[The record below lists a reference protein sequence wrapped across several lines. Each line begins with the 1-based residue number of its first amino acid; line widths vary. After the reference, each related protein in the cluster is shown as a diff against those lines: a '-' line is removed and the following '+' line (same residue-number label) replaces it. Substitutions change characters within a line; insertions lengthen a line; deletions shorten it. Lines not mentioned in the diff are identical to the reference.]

1 MGQAARLRALV
12 ERLNAAA
19 ARFKAHGVS
28 AEQAAEALRTFAAA
42 ANPIRTSYIN
52 PPVPSRQY
60 DWEAIRRY
68 YDEGDPIGRGPTEQA
83 AIDDL
88 LGQEE
93 L

>member
-1 MGQAARLRALV
+1 MRRRGRRDP
-12 ERLNAAA
+12 
-19 ARFKAHGVS
+19 
-28 AEQAAEALRTFAAA
+28 
-42 ANPIRTSYIN
+42 PILTSHIC

-60 DWEAIRRY
+60 DWEAIRCD

-88 LGQEE
+88 LEQEE

>member
-1 MGQAARLRALV
+1 M
-12 ERLNAAA
+12 
-19 ARFKAHGVS
+19 
-28 AEQAAEALRTFAAA
+28 
-42 ANPIRTSYIN
+42 NPILTTRIN

-60 DWEAIRRY
+60 VRRD

-88 LGQEE
+88 LEQEE